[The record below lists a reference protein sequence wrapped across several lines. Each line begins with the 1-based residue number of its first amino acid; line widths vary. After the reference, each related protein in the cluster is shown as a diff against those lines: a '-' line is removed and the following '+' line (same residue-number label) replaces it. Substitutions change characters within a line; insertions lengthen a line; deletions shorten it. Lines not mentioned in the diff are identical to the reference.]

1 MHTASILYLNLYIN
15 YLQSWFLDSALEM
28 RIHVVEI
35 QSVSVTSYLFFPNL
49 LNSTVYFKLSNKNVP
64 ASVLSLLS

>member
-1 MHTASILYLNLYIN
+1 MHTASILYLILYIN
-15 YLQSWFLDSALEM
+15 YLQSRFLDSGLDM
-28 RIHVVEI
+28 RVHVIEI
-35 QSVSVTSYLFFPNL
+35 QWVSVTSYLFFPNL